1 MGEETEA
8 AKVGKKVLSGA
19 ELSRQL
25 DRLLEDKASNQRITD
40 WVEVRLLLHHST
52 KTSTAGTHTTLVVCR
67 PTWMK
72 HKPPRTSLYAP

>member
-8 AKVGKKVLSGA
+8 AEVGKKVLSGA

-40 WVEVRLLLHHST
+40 WVEVRRCCCTTPPKPAQQQPTQLLLFS
-52 KTSTAGTHTTLVVCR
+52 GQLG
-67 PTWMK
+67 
-72 HKPPRTSLYAP
+72 